1 MSRQLDGCSKR
12 NFFETA
18 DLESLDTR
26 NAGVVRQKGIHTVCE
41 SCCQL
46 KRNQASGH

>member
-12 NFFETA
+12 NFVEPA

-26 NAGVVRQKGIHTVCE
+26 NAGVVRPKGIHRVLRIMLPNKTE
-41 SCCQL
+41 PS
-46 KRNQASGH
+46 